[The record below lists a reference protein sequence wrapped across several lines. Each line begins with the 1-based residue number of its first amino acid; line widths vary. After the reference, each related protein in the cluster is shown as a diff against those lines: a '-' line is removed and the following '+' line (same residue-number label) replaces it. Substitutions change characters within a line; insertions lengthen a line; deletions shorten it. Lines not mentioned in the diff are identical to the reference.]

1 MESKFETVQPA
12 SSKQTIVC
20 QSFSD
25 DNYGV
30 TVSSCQR
37 NCVGSGY
44 YFFNHPEIKKNQIL
58 KWSLRV
64 PKLYG
69 GIGMVI
75 ILELIIFDFTRLMS
89 EMRMD
94 NLPVNDQLPR
104 FFKGFGL
111 SVNPP
116 MGEWNLDWNMLD

>member
-1 MESKFETVQPA
+1 
-12 SSKQTIVC
+12 
-20 QSFSD
+20 
-25 DNYGV
+25 
-30 TVSSCQR
+30 
-37 NCVGSGY
+37 
-44 YFFNHPEIKKNQIL
+44 
-58 KWSLRV
+58 
-64 PKLYG
+64 
-69 GIGMVI
+69 MVI